1 MHMKKQSSQ
10 TGVKEIAKRGN
21 VSIATVD
28 RVIHNRPGV
37 SAKTKAKIEAI
48 IKELNYQ
55 PNVLA
60 SRLSSG
66 KVFHFAVLIPKSS
79 VYSDFWEA
87 PLKGIMKAES
97 EIKQYGIT
105 IENFLF
111 DLTKKDSFI
120 RATEEIKE
128 KNIDG
133 VLMSPSFVKEAD
145 NFFSYC
151 KENNI
156 PVVCI
161 DSNIEAQGSLS
172 YIGPPLFESGYLGGS
187 LCKLGLSEN
196 PKILIVN
203 IAKQKKSF
211 NLEQIEAGFKK
222 YFASPP
228 NEATCVNLNI
238 QDIDQESVELNLQKA
253 FVKNPDIEAIFVTN
267 SRVFAVAEYLKK
279 KGLTELM
286 LVGYD
291 FLKENQKH
299 LKEGTINFLICHK
312 PEEQGYKGIMSLY
325 HSLALN
331 LPVEKI
337 YYMPIDIVTKE
348 NQNFYR

>member
-1 MHMKKQSSQ
+1 MHMKKQNSQ

-87 PLKGIMKAES
+87 PLKGIMKADS

-120 RATEEIKE
+120 QATEKIKE

-145 NFFSYC
+145 DFFLYC
-151 KENNI
+151 QANNI

-187 LCKLGLSEN
+187 LCKLGLSDN

-222 YFASPP
+222 FFASPP

-238 QDIDQESVELNLQKA
+238 QDIDQESVELHLQKA
-253 FVKNPDIEAIFVTN
+253 FIQSPDIEAIFVTN

-279 KGLTELM
+279 KGLTDLM

-299 LKEGTINFLICHK
+299 LQQGTINFLICHK

-348 NQNFYR
+348 NQKFYR

>member
-1 MHMKKQSSQ
+1 MKKQNSQ

-87 PLKGIMKAES
+87 PLKGIMKADS

-120 RATEEIKE
+120 QATEEIKE
-128 KNIDG
+128 KI
-133 VLMSPSFVKEAD
+133 LMA
-145 NFFSYC
+145 Y
-151 KENNI
+151 
-156 PVVCI
+156 
-161 DSNIEAQGSLS
+161 
-172 YIGPPLFESGYLGGS
+172 
-187 LCKLGLSEN
+187 
-196 PKILIVN
+196 
-203 IAKQKKSF
+203 
-211 NLEQIEAGFKK
+211 
-222 YFASPP
+222 
-228 NEATCVNLNI
+228 
-238 QDIDQESVELNLQKA
+238 
-253 FVKNPDIEAIFVTN
+253 
-267 SRVFAVAEYLKK
+267 
-279 KGLTELM
+279 
-286 LVGYD
+286 
-291 FLKENQKH
+291 
-299 LKEGTINFLICHK
+299 
-312 PEEQGYKGIMSLY
+312 
-325 HSLALN
+325 
-331 LPVEKI
+331 
-337 YYMPIDIVTKE
+337 
-348 NQNFYR
+348 

>member
-1 MHMKKQSSQ
+1 MKKQSSQ

-279 KGLTELM
+279 KDLTELM

>member
-1 MHMKKQSSQ
+1 MHMKKPSSQ
-10 TGVKEIAKRGN
+10 TGVKEIARRGN

-66 KVFHFAVLIPKSS
+66 KVFHFAVIIPKSS
-79 VYSDFWEA
+79 IHSDFWEA
-87 PLKGIMKAES
+87 PLKGIAKAES
-97 EIKQYGIT
+97 EIRQYGVT
-105 IENFLF
+105 VENYLF
-111 DLTKKDSFI
+111 DLTNKNSFI
-120 RATEEIKE
+120 QATEEIKD

-145 NFFSYC
+145 DFFQYC
-151 KENNI
+151 QANNI

-161 DSNIEAQGSLS
+161 DSNIESQGSLS
-172 YIGPPLFESGYLGGS
+172 YIGPPLLQSGYLGAS
-187 LCKLGLSEN
+187 LCKLGISEN

-211 NLEQIEAGFKK
+211 NLIQIEAGFKT
-222 YFASPP
+222 FFTQPP
-228 NEATCVNLNI
+228 NKANCINLNI
-238 QDIDQESVELNLQKA
+238 QDIDQESVELNLHKA
-253 FVKNPDIEAIFVTN
+253 FIKNPDIEAIFVTN
-267 SRVFAVAEYLKK
+267 SRVFAVAEYLEKR
-279 KGLTELM
+279 ELSNIL
-286 LVGYD
+286 LVGFD

-299 LKEGTINFLICHK
+299 LQKGTINFLICHK

-331 LPVEKI
+331 LPVEKV

-348 NQNFYR
+348 NQEFYR

>member
-1 MHMKKQSSQ
+1 MKKQSSQ

-267 SRVFAVAEYLKK
+267 SRVFAVAEYPKK

>member
-1 MHMKKQSSQ
+1 MKKQSSQ